1 MTNSPPEKKDS
12 ADRKG
17 TGSFSFD
24 IRALAEAAVR
34 NLKQNT
40 RLEQIERLQ
49 LVPLHII
56 TDVGARELRVKQTKF
71 AKYPVA
77 MVPNECFDKPKD
89 ELPLHGGFLYG
100 KGRCGGEKATEAIVT
115 LDVDDRLNAEK
126 LQEAYDQADDPRF
139 FCSKSASGKPKV
151 HAVVRLV
158 SDSGKRRYFDPKKA
172 LEGLCLILGYD
183 YAKVDPQGALKLFVT
198 RSFVEALECTFDKPV
213 QTVGYDEL
221 LIEVEKAESIAS
233 KGILLKP
240 DPDCTPCYISPVS
253 EIRSLAEAVVA
264 GSQIGLRSKP
274 AAAKV
279 LAALMAVPVNE
290 DGLRFL
296 ALECV
301 DGLKRTQVAVALNRL
316 TEAGILTVVEHAIKK
331 RKCRR
336 FRVNIPV
343 PVVTPVSVKD
353 PVKVVERY
361 AGTLVESGVAAA
373 KNYNNAEAK
382 LVGLAVELHVEP
394 EEVAQIAQD
403 KWPGWF
409 RKDRVSRLRARY
421 KSLSKADSEKWVGR
435 VAGVPPAE
443 ETVGM
448 DKECEVV

>member
-1 MTNSPPEKKDS
+1 MISSPPHKREDPS
-12 ADRKG
+12 QPAG
-17 TGSFSFD
+17 VFSLS
-24 IRALAEAAVR
+24 IEQE
-34 NLKQNT
+34 KQND

-89 ELPLHGGFLYG
+89 ELPLFGGFLYG

-115 LDVDDRLNAEK
+115 LDVDDQMNAQRL
-126 LQEAYDQADDPRF
+126 EAAFDEADDTRF
-139 FCSKSASGKPKV
+139 FKSYSASGKCKV

-158 SDSGKRRYFDPKKA
+158 DDSGRRRYFDPKKA
-172 LEGLCLILGYD
+172 LDGLCLILGYD

-213 QTVGYDEL
+213 QTIGYDEL
-221 LIEVEKAESIAS
+221 LIEVEKAERITA
-233 KGILLKP
+233 KGTFDKT
-240 DPDCTPCYISPVS
+240 DPDCLPCHIGITL
-253 EIRSLAEAVVA
+253 EATRWAETVVA
-264 GSQIGLRSKP
+264 TLPIDRQAVP
-274 AAAKV
+274 ATVKA
-279 LAALMAVPVNE
+279 LAALASVPMNN

-296 ALECV
+296 SESVVEGVSPAGVIRAL
-301 DGLKRTQVAVALNRL
+301 RRL
-316 TEAGILTVVEHAIKK
+316 IDVGVLTVVERAIRK
-331 RKCRR
+331 RKCRL

-343 PVVTPVSVKD
+343 PVVTPMSVKD
-353 PVKVVERY
+353 PIKVVERY
-361 AGTLVESGVAAA
+361 AETLAESGVAVA

-382 LVGLAVELHVEP
+382 LVGLAIELHVDS
-394 EEVAQIAQD
+394 EEVGQIARD
-403 KWPGWF
+403 KWLGWF

-435 VAGVPPAE
+435 RTGVPLAE

-448 DKECEVV
+448 DKECEVSV